1 MQLRAS
7 APEGAADAAR
17 ARLRLAVGLAV
28 LLALL
33 AGATRAWDAAP
44 AGYTEPNPPP
54 RASRRTLLE
63 EEPVADAFPVRARSL
78 SPSRCPARATR
89 AIASSRPDRRP

>member
-17 ARLRLAVGLAV
+17 ARLRRAVGLAV

-44 AGYTEPNPPP
+44 AGGPDPTPPP

-63 EEPVADAFPVRARSL
+63 EEPVADAFPVRARPCSVPRAAL
-78 SPSRCPARATR
+78 RAPPAT
-89 AIASSRPDRRP
+89 SRPDRRP